1 MNTDQIHFI
10 FTKNKMLWLTG
21 PSKVLAKKSGA
32 NTHTSFKN
40 KPLPEK
46 TLITIIEDQKIRI
59 V

>member
-21 PSKVLAKKSGA
+21 TKVLAKESGA

-46 TLITIIEDQKIRI
+46 TLITIIEDQKIII